1 MERDGAAIKSR
12 GFNINK
18 IRIDKYMNY
27 KTAIFMAIGFLLS
40 RFTIV
45 YEISPFGIAFFL
57 FFIKLDYYKG
67 RYLIDS
73 AYEFIDIMNKAK

>member
-40 RFTIV
+40 RF
-45 YEISPFGIAFFL
+45 
-57 FFIKLDYYKG
+57 
-67 RYLIDS
+67 
-73 AYEFIDIMNKAK
+73 